1 MDIVLKKEDNNNI
14 KNKASCLIF
23 FVIIDIGDFMNKKVI
38 KEIFSYV
45 IVIVVALLI
54 KEFVFTLIIVN
65 GDSMNPTLKDN
76 DIMFLNKLSYH
87 FNDIER
93 FDIVVCKDVDGYL
106 IKRVI
111 GLPGDVIYCED
122 GIIYIN
128 DEALDEEFGYGITND
143 FSMIKVREDEYFV
156 MGDNREVSLDSRKL
170 GSFPRKDILGK
181 TNYVLFPFD
190 RFGGKE

>member
-1 MDIVLKKEDNNNI
+1 MPYFFDIIET
-14 KNKASCLIF
+14 
-23 FVIIDIGDFMNKKVI
+23 GDFMNKKVI
-38 KEIFSYV
+38 KEVLSYV
-45 IVIVVALLI
+45 IIIGVALLI

-65 GDSMNPTLKDN
+65 GDSMNPTLEDN
-76 DIMFLNKLSYH
+76 DIMFLDKFSYH

-93 FDIVVCKDVDGYL
+93 FDIVVCRDVDGYL

-111 GLPGDVIYCED
+111 GLPGDVIYTKD
-122 GIIYIN
+122 NIIYVN
-128 DEALDEEFGYGITND
+128 DEVLDEEFSHGITND

-170 GSFPRKDILGK
+170 GTFSKKDILGK